1 VHEYVDAFNDGDA
14 KAMAHRMRAFST
26 YRTWQGI
33 MALAVPVSVRW
44 PRRILKVMTG
54 HGHGVLSDARIAAM
68 SPDERR
74 DLIHRLQRP
83 LDEVIPSQVARRM
96 RRIRLTLMTGGT
108 IVLIPWIV
116 YLGFTLPPNYDAQ
129 NWPATWMGFD
139 CLLVAFMAAT
149 AVLGWLRRQL
159 VMLTAFT
166 TGVLLI
172 CDAWFDILTAGL
184 GRNLAVPVVTAAL
197 GNLPLAAIMITGAV
211 RILRLTAIRLF
222 FLDPEAP
229 LSRLPLLP

>member
-1 VHEYVDAFNDGDA
+1 
-14 KAMAHRMRAFST
+14 
-26 YRTWQGI
+26 
-33 MALAVPVSVRW
+33 
-44 PRRILKVMTG
+44 MTG
-54 HGHGVLSDARIAAM
+54 HGHCVLSAARIAAM

-74 DLIHRLQRP
+74 DLVHRLQRP
-83 LDEVIPSQVARRM
+83 LDEVIPPQVARRM
-96 RRIRLTLMTGGT
+96 RRTRLTLMTGGS
-108 IVLIPWIV
+108 IALIPWIV
-116 YLGFTLPPNYDAQ
+116 YLGFSLPANYVAQ

-184 GRNLAVPVVTAAL
+184 GQNLAVPMLTAAL
-197 GNLPLAAIMITGAV
+197 GNLPLAAIMITGAL
-211 RILRLTAIRLF
+211 RIQRLTAIRLF
-222 FLDPEAP
+222 FLDPETP
-229 LSRLPLLP
+229 LSRLPLIP